1 MPRVAPAWL
10 AGYAGLILAVAV
22 VVNLITQLSRVAYG
36 LVLPSMEDGL
46 GLSHFQAGGLITV
59 TSLMAIASAFV
70 FGMLAPRYGSRIII
84 GMTALANAIATAL
97 LGASFD
103 YIFALAMCAIM
114 GFTIQ
119 GCTTPVMGLL
129 SVWFDSQNRGTAAGI
144 AAAGGGASFVV
155 IGTLVP
161 WLTGRDPVDGWRHTW
176 YALAAIVA
184 VVGVVSLLFLRDRPR
199 DSGSPRATRGAWP
212 LEAYREPLVWLIA
225 LLAFCSGWTTGVYTT
240 FFGLYLEEREVG
252 LSTIGLLFTL
262 LGPLGIVSGVF
273 WGTVSDRLGRG
284 AGFLLSFATLGA
296 GSLLFWVAPL
306 MPGFVASAVLV
317 GLSFRAA
324 YIICAASAGDYV
336 PPQFSAAAFGLM
348 GMGAGLGNALG
359 PLLAGHIADAT
370 EVRWVFVL
378 ATGASA
384 FAVASSTF
392 LKDPRARGASAAE
405 GGADRVQ
412 FTDRRSP

>member
-1 MPRVAPAWL
+1 MLRVVPTWL

-22 VVNLITQLSRVAYG
+22 LVNLVTQLSRVAYG

-59 TSLMAIASAFV
+59 TSLMGIASAFV
-70 FGMLAPRYGSRIII
+70 FGMLAPRYGSRVIV
-84 GMTALANAIATAL
+84 GMAALATALAMAL
-97 LGASFD
+97 LGASFS
-103 YIFALAMCAIM
+103 YLFALAMCAVM

-129 SVWFDSQNRGTAAGI
+129 SVWFDSRNRGTAAGI

-161 WLTGRDPVDGWRHTW
+161 WFTGRDPVDGWRHTW
-176 YALAAIVA
+176 YALAVIVA
-184 VVGVVSLLFLRDRPR
+184 VAGVVSLLFLRDRPGDAGGR
-199 DSGSPRATRGAWP
+199 RAGRPAWP
-212 LEAYREPLVWLIA
+212 VEAYREPLVWLIA

-240 FFGLYLEEREVG
+240 FFGLYLEEREVA
-252 LSTIGLLFTL
+252 LSMSGLLFTL
-262 LGPLGIVSGVF
+262 LGPLGIVSGIF
-273 WGTVSDRLGRG
+273 WGTASDRLGRR
-284 AGFLLSFATLGA
+284 AGFFLSFATLGA
-296 GSLLFWVAPL
+296 GTLLFWVTPL
-306 MPGFVASAVLV
+306 IPGFVASAVLV

-336 PPQFSAAAFGLM
+336 PPHFSAAAFGLM

-370 EVRWVFVL
+370 QVRWVFVL
-378 ATGASA
+378 ATGAA
-384 FAVASSTF
+384 TFAVVSSTF
-392 LKDPRARGASAAE
+392 LKDPRGLRPPAPENPPGLTTPGA
-405 GGADRVQ
+405 
-412 FTDRRSP
+412 

>member
-1 MPRVAPAWL
+1 MLRVAPTWL

-22 VVNLITQLSRVAYG
+22 LVNLVTQLSRVAYG

-46 GLSHFQAGGLITV
+46 QLSHLQSGGLITV
-59 TSLMAIASAFV
+59 TSLMGIVSAFV
-70 FGMLAPRYGSRIII
+70 FGMLAPRYGSRVIV
-84 GMTALANAIATAL
+84 GTAALANALAMAL
-97 LGASFD
+97 LGASFN
-103 YIFALAMCAIM
+103 YLFALAMCAVM

-129 SVWFDSQNRGTAAGI
+129 SVWFDSRNRGTAAGI

-184 VVGVVSLLFLRDRPR
+184 VVGVVSLLLLRDRPR
-199 DSGSPRATRGAWP
+199 DPASLPAGRGAWP

-240 FFGLYLEEREVG
+240 FFGLYLEERDVA
-252 LSTIGLLFTL
+252 LSVSGLLFTL
-262 LGPLGIVSGVF
+262 LGPLGIVSGIF
-273 WGTVSDRLGRG
+273 WGIASDRLGRRT
-284 AGFLLSFATLGA
+284 GFFLSFATLGA
-296 GSLLFWVAPL
+296 GSLLFWATPL

-336 PPQFSAAAFGLM
+336 PPYFSAAAFGLM

-359 PLLAGHIADAT
+359 PLLAGHIADST
-370 EVRWVFVL
+370 QVRWVFVL
-378 ATGASA
+378 ATGAA
-384 FAVASSTF
+384 TFAVVASTF
-392 LKDPRARGASAAE
+392 LRNPRTAAAS
-405 GGADRVQ
+405 
-412 FTDRRSP
+412 